1 MKSTKMIKRGYQTVA
16 SSAMNSSSKTIE
28 LRSDTFTLPS
38 DAMRQAMVSCALG
51 DDVFGD
57 EDDFEDTK
65 EHRFIKEEEKQM
77 ECVYNE
83 KFKLWVPSR
92 LI

>member
-1 MKSTKMIKRGYQTVA
+1 MENIDL
-16 SSAMNSSSKTIE
+16 IE
-28 LRSDTFTLPS
+28 ESE
-38 DAMRQAMVSCALG
+38 
-51 DDVFGD
+51 D

-65 EHRFIKEEEKQM
+65 EHRFIKEKEKQM